1 MLIKVGFF
9 YYWLV
14 SVLLSIAMYQILK
27 VLIYKTVSDL
37 FKLQHAP
44 PQYLLSPL
52 LLFFLILAF
61 IMVLV
66 SLHIRDIYVNPLVS
80 TIKPLK
86 RTFDVVKIR
95 VIKIATFGI
104 TIEVLIIGILLV
116 YYGVVSYYWIPFS
129 ILQDDG
135 YLQTLLF
142 NSIFIFMILGSI
154 MVLVVMQSRM

>member
-27 VLIYKTVSDL
+27 VFIYNRVADL
-37 FKLQHAP
+37 FQLQHPP
-44 PQYLLSPL
+44 PQYILSPL
-52 LLFFLILAF
+52 LLFFVILAF

-104 TIEVLIIGILLV
+104 TVEVLIIGILLV
-116 YYGVVSYYWIPFS
+116 YYGVVSYYWIPLS
-129 ILQDDG
+129 ILQNDG